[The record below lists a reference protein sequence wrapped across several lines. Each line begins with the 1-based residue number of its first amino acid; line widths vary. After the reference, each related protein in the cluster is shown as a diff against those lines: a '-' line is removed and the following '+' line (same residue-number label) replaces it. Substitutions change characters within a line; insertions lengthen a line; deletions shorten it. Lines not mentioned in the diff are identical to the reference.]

1 MKECPLYYILRIDEY
16 PTLDCMIKKLENIFD
31 YEIPFLSKVHLQK
44 QKIFIRENLH
54 SMSRTP
60 EFLKMTVEEWG
71 TGKISI
77 ETQN

>member
-1 MKECPLYYILRIDEY
+1 MKECSLYYILRIDEY
-16 PTLDCMIKKLENIFD
+16 PTLKCMIKKLEDIFV

-44 QKIFIRENLH
+44 QKIFIREKLNN
-54 SMSRTP
+54 MSRTP
-60 EFLKMTVEEWG
+60 EFLKMTVEHWG